1 MQIVY
6 ISNRRDIAQETLVHV
21 KNLMPFITEAVFVCP
36 GSQVRDFHF
45 GSVLPVKVIDEA
57 SVLGKDLRR
66 FRETGDH
73 QFKNCLLRFSLAR
86 VSDIDDEFIMSDDDN
101 RPLVEIPLSFYKSA
115 NRYFGYYYYHLKK
128 WTALETDYDRG
139 QHETCRILEG
149 KGYDTLSYSSHM
161 PQIINKDLLAEVAGV
176 FQDSLDRGAPLDEW
190 SAYFNYGQSV
200 YPERFHSPETFK
212 TLCWPLFPSD
222 WDYDV
227 RPDEFCFENFY
238 PMLYEKNLIF
248 SDLPTRFDET
258 SCTEITNEKI
268 RRRTALQNHFSAGE
282 MSLWGKM
289 FFLCRDM
296 AECFPNLKRRL
307 NATLPPSRQAAVLH
321 FFMGGSSKRKNEK
334 GLNVRQGG

>member
-6 ISNRRDIAQETLVHV
+6 ISNRRDIARETLVHV
-21 KNLMPFITEAVFVCP
+21 ENLMPFITEAVFVCP

-45 GSVLPVKVIDEA
+45 RSVFPVRVIDEA
-57 SVLGKDLRR
+57 SVLGKDLTR
-66 FRETGDH
+66 FQAAGDH

-86 VSDIDDEFIMSDDDN
+86 MVDIDEEFIMSDDDN

-115 NRYFGYYYYHLKK
+115 NRYFSYYYYDLKK
-128 WTALETDYDRG
+128 WSARETDYDRG

-161 PQIINKDLLAEVAGV
+161 PQIINKNLLAEAAGA
-176 FQDSLDRGAPLDEW
+176 FQGSLDRGVPLDEW

-200 YPERFHSPETFK
+200 YPERFHSPEPFK

-227 RPDEFCFENFY
+227 RPDEFCFENYY
-238 PMLYEKNLIF
+238 PMLYENSLIF
-248 SDLPTRFDET
+248 SDFPTQFDGT
-258 SCTEITNEKI
+258 SYAEIANEKI
-268 RRRTALQNHFSAGE
+268 RLRTALQNGFEAGQ
-282 MSLWGKM
+282 MSLWGQM

-296 AECFPNLKRRL
+296 AERFPSLKRHL
-307 NATLPPSRQAAVLH
+307 NAMLPPSRQAAVLH
-321 FFMGGSSKRKNEK
+321 FFMGGSSKKIKN
-334 GLNVRQGG
+334 R